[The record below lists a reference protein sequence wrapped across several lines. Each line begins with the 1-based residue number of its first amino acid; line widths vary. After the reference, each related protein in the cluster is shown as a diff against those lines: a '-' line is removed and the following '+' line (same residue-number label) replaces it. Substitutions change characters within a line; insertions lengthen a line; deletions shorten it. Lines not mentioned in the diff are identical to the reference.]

1 MDYHWHIM
9 DTLSNEQGNLSTVR
23 WGYFVRDGAYMQEVL
38 GALTDLPAE
47 AQGKPASTF
56 SNETMIEW
64 VKNSLGADGQARVHN
79 EVNAKLADNKARDP
93 Q

>member
-9 DTLSNEQGNLSTVR
+9 ETFNDDQGNINRVR

-38 GALTDLPAE
+38 GELTDLPAE
-47 AQGKPASTF
+47 AQGQPASAF
-56 SNETMIEW
+56 SNDTMITW
-64 VKNSLGADGQARVHN
+64 VQNNLGPARMSEIHN

>member
-9 DTLSNEQGNLSTVR
+9 ETFNNEQGNLNRIR

-38 GALTDLPAE
+38 GELTDLPAE
-47 AQGKPASTF
+47 AQGQPASAFT
-56 SNETMIEW
+56 NDTMIQW
-64 VKNSLGADGQARVHN
+64 VQNALGTPRMSEIHD
-79 EVNAKLADNKARDP
+79 EVNAKLAANKDRDP

>member
-9 DTLSNEQGNLSTVR
+9 ETFNDDNGNLNRVR

-47 AQGKPASTF
+47 AQGKPASAF

-64 VKNSLGADGQARVHN
+64 VKNNLGAEGQTRVHE
-79 EVNAKLADNKARDP
+79 EVNAKLAANKARDP

>member
-9 DTLSNEQGNLSTVR
+9 ETFNDDNGNLNRVR
-23 WGYFVRDGAYMQEVL
+23 CGYFVRDGAYMQEVL

-47 AQGKPASTF
+47 AQGRRASEF

-64 VKNSLGADGQARVHN
+64 VKNSLGADGQARVHD
-79 EVNAKLADNKARDP
+79 EVNAKLAANKARDP

>member
-9 DTLSNEQGNLSTVR
+9 ETFNDGDGNLSRVR

-38 GALTDLPAE
+38 GELTELPAE
-47 AQGKPASTF
+47 AQGQPASAF
-56 SNETMIEW
+56 SNDTMIEW
-64 VKNSLGADGQARVHN
+64 VKAHLGADGQAQVH
-79 EVNAKLADNKARDP
+79 EQVNANLAANKARDP

>member
-9 DTLSNEQGNLSTVR
+9 ETFENAQNNIRSVR

-38 GALTDLPAE
+38 GELTDLPAE
-47 AQGKPASTF
+47 AQGKRASEF

-79 EVNAKLADNKARDP
+79 EVNDKLAANKARDP